1 MVFPF
6 TTIAIFYEKMR
17 WLDTRKMPQ
26 RSSQVT
32 IENTLWRPP
41 SFFLA
46 GLKGQQLTGYY
57 HPVEGYK
64 SIFVITENQ
73 KIFFFFQVQMCY
85 KMRIC
90 NLFPFLQSFGNNNLT
105 ESGL

>member
-73 KIFFFFQVQMCY
+73 KIFFFSRYRCAI
-85 KMRIC
+85 K
-90 NLFPFLQSFGNNNLT
+90 
-105 ESGL
+105 

>member
-64 SIFVITENQ
+64 SILVITENSS
-73 KIFFFFQVQMCY
+73 FFFFPGTDV
-85 KMRIC
+85 
-90 NLFPFLQSFGNNNLT
+90 L
-105 ESGL
+105 